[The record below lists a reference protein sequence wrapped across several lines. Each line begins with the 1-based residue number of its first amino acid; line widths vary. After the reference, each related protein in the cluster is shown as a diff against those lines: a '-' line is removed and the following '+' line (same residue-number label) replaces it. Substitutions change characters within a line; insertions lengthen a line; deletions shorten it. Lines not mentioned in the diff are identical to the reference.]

1 MSKVL
6 DSYHYLRASKQ
17 MPPLGSMGA
26 MLEAMPPTLRT
37 RLLRSVEPHDRAL
50 SDTVARLLEK
60 VLARP
65 DAR

>member
-1 MSKVL
+1 MSKIL
-6 DSYHYLRASKQ
+6 NNYHYMRASKQ
-17 MPPLGSMGA
+17 VPPLGSLGA
-26 MLEAMPPTLRT
+26 MLEAMPPTLRA